1 MVKIY
6 SAVNG
11 KKHKLLHEGYT
22 LHEVVADLYEWG
34 TLDAWDDLARE
45 DLDEQIDVL
54 CDYVRTAHQDYI
66 IEYEEDKQRAYMIDK
81 SVHWKLVVEGLED
94 LSPADRLFAL
104 GKIAESIEVSEET
117 EGGFTFVEDEE

>member
-1 MVKIY
+1 MVKMY

-11 KKHKLLHEGYT
+11 RKHTLLHEGYT

-54 CDYVRTAHQDYI
+54 CDYVQMAHQDYI
-66 IEYEEDKQRAYMIDK
+66 IEHEEDVIY
-81 SVHWKLVVEGLED
+81 G
-94 LSPADRLFAL
+94 
-104 GKIAESIEVSEET
+104 
-117 EGGFTFVEDEE
+117 